1 MHDVVVIGA
10 GPSGSLTARLL
21 AERGHRVTVLEEHD
35 SVGVPVHCT
44 GLVGSE
50 AFAEFDLP
58 RSLILAHSDGAR
70 FWGAAGESV
79 PVRSERV
86 DAVVIDRHGL
96 DGHLA
101 GRAIDAGAEY
111 QFGVRAEHIEVGA
124 RAVRILTGAGRP
136 PIEARACV
144 LACGASYRF
153 HRALGLGLPDLF
165 LQSAQVDAPF
175 PEMPEI
181 EVRFGRDVAP
191 SGFAWMVPLR
201 KDDVPRARIGL
212 MSEDRS
218 AERFR
223 KFSDVLARRAGVDP
237 ASIPNPRLKML
248 PLGPVKQSY
257 ADRVLAVGDA
267 AGLVKPTTGGG
278 IYYGLLSGAM
288 AADTLDDALTRDR
301 LDARSLRGYEDEWRR
316 RLGQEIRVGLAF
328 RRIAAKLSDQ
338 SIDELIELARVDG
351 VTPLLERTASFN
363 WHRRT
368 ALALLGHPAVRRIV
382 FRTWA
387 RGASSV

>member
-1 MHDVVVIGA
+1 VHDVVVIGA
-10 GPSGSLTARLL
+10 GPAGSLTARLL
-21 AERGHRVTVLEEHD
+21 AERGHRVIVLEEHD

-50 AFAEFDLP
+50 AFTEFDLP

-86 DAVVIDRHGL
+86 NAVVIDRQGL
-96 DGHLA
+96 DRVLA
-101 GRAIDAGAEY
+101 DRAVAAGAEY
-111 QFGVRAEHIEVGA
+111 RFGVRAEHVAVASHG
-124 RAVRILTGAGRP
+124 VRILTRADEP
-136 PIEARACV
+136 PVEGRACV

-165 LQSAQVDAPF
+165 LQSAQVEAAF

-223 KFSDVLARRAGVDP
+223 KFSDVLAHRAGIDP
-237 ASIPNPRLKML
+237 ATIPSPRLKML
-248 PLGPVKQSY
+248 PLGPVKRSY

-288 AADTLDDALTRDR
+288 AADTLDDALMRDR
-301 LDARSLRGYEDEWRR
+301 LDARSLRGYEEEWRR

-328 RRIAAKLSDQ
+328 RRIATKLSDQ

-351 VTPLLERTASFN
+351 VKPLIERTASFN

-387 RGASSV
+387 RGATSV